1 VIMSQSTRARAWR
14 GHGTVALLCLVTAL
28 AGCSKK
34 DEKKESAKSTT
45 AEQQSDTTDT
55 PAAVKPPV
63 PDIPDEQIPTEEDFE
78 VEVEQKIKPESNL
91 PAELDKIEKEIGN

>member
-1 VIMSQSTRARAWR
+1 VIMSQSMRTRAWR
-14 GHGTVALLCLVTAL
+14 GCSSVALLCLVTAL

-45 AEQQSDTTDT
+45 TEQQSDTPDT
-55 PAAVKPPV
+55 PAAVKPPEV
-63 PDIPDEQIPTEEDFE
+63 NIPDEQIPTEEDYE